1 MEFEEL
7 EGVRTLWLRVNKSP
21 VWYGFRADANVVLY
35 SVNIAK
41 ESLDHYTILQG
52 SPPTPPLTLR

>member
-7 EGVRTLWLRVNKSP
+7 EGVGTLWLGVNQSP
-21 VWYGFRADANVVLY
+21 IWYGFRADANAVRY
-35 SVNIAK
+35 SVK
-41 ESLDHYTILQG
+41 ESLDHYTILQC

>member
-7 EGVRTLWLRVNKSP
+7 EGEGTLWLCVNQSP
-21 VWYGFRADANVVLY
+21 IRYGFRADANAVRY